1 MDSLRLQLQGLRC
14 SSQELK
20 LSLLGSGQSLSAHAF
35 WACERLLDILRHGRG
50 SLQLQG
56 LRRSSQELKLSL
68 LGSGQS
74 LSAHVFGACERLLD
88 ILRHGRGSLLVS
100 ICIGPEHF
108 AKSYLCHAFLQLT
121 SVSLVHVVSSV
132 CRLLLELA
140 GLHVL
145 TKSGFDVFCSFVV
158 KHAESCPTLATL
170 YQRFE
175 VNPMHGQFNSIYV
188 NLPPFQPHSVRTRGK
203 TLGFG
208 GETWLLSCV
217 L

>member
-1 MDSLRLQLQGLRC
+1 MDSLR
-14 SSQELK
+14 
-20 LSLLGSGQSLSAHAF
+20 
-35 WACERLLDILRHGRG
+35 
-50 SLQLQG
+50 LQLQG

-74 LSAHVFGACERLLD
+74 LSAHVFGACELLPD

-100 ICIGPEHF
+100 KCTGPEHF

-145 TKSGFDVFCSFVV
+145 AKSAFDVFCLFVV

-175 VNPMHGQFNSIYV
+175 LNPMHGQSMSTCHLSNHIPSAHAERRWDLEV
-188 NLPPFQPHSVRTRGK
+188 KRGCRHVC
-203 TLGFG
+203 F
-208 GETWLLSCV
+208 EQENHFP
-217 L
+217 